1 MRPSYFLSFQDPS
14 IRLSRD
20 CPNWKAGQMEMHYY
34 DSITEHSKGASVG
47 DIFPRQHT
55 GSEV

>member
-1 MRPSYFLSFQDPS
+1 MRPSYSFFS
-14 IRLSRD
+14 RSFNKHTRD
-20 CPNWKAGQMEMHYY
+20 CLNWKTGQMEMHYY
-34 DSITEHSKGASVG
+34 DSITEHSKGTFVG